1 MQRSKAALLWAKVLV
16 KKNVVGQRLKPEQ
29 QRNYLDVLCT
39 RFPVTDTAV
48 PGIRQLQGVTGEPNR
63 SSWTNYFDGVLH
75 ESKPSKQLKSA
86 QPVYALW
93 IRTNFIQNRI
103 TTP

>member
-1 MQRSKAALLWAKVLV
+1 M
-16 KKNVVGQRLKPEQ
+16 
-29 QRNYLDVLCT
+29 NYLDVLCT
-39 RFPVTDTAV
+39 RFLVTDTAV
-48 PGIRQLQGVTGEPNR
+48 PGIRQLQGVTGEP
-63 SSWTNYFDGVLH
+63 SWTNYFDGVRH